1 MIKHNLTTEQ
11 QQQLTE
17 IGTHLQQMRVAHNI
31 SLDTVSQQTRISQR
45 LLKAIEG
52 GDGAELPE
60 AFYIQ
65 ALVKKYAQTLG
76 VQDVN
81 FTVESDNSA
90 TVTSTAHQHRR
101 QYWFNFQLRSL
112 HLYLLYILL
121 VIVSVTGITTL
132 VERPIV
138 INQASGNNPE
148 TPILSSASQESKTT
162 AQANQSKAAPQLI
175 SQSISSSNTA
185 ETVSV
190 GIDLQERCW
199 LKVMVDGEVA
209 FEGILPEGTQR
220 QWSGK
225 KEVTV
230 RAGNAGGV
238 VISFNNQQ
246 QQVLGAPGQVEEVT
260 YTVN

>member
-11 QQQLTE
+11 QQQLTD

-52 GDGAELPE
+52 GDAAELPE

-76 VQDVN
+76 AQDIY

-90 TVTSTAHQHRR
+90 TVAHTTNKLRR

-112 HLYLLYILL
+112 HLYLLYILM
-121 VIVSVTGITTL
+121 VIVSVNGITTL
-132 VERPIV
+132 VERPVV
-138 INQASGNNPE
+138 INQASVNNPE
-148 TPILSSASQESKTT
+148 TPILSSAGQESKTT
-162 AQANQSKAAPQLI
+162 AQANHSKTASQLI
-175 SQSISSSNTA
+175 SQSNTP

-199 LKVMVDGEVA
+199 LKVMVDGGVA

-225 KEVTV
+225 REVTV

-238 VISFNNQQ
+238 VVSFNNQQ

>member
-1 MIKHNLTTEQ
+1 MIKPNLTTEQ
-11 QQQLTE
+11 QQQLTD
-17 IGTHLQQMRVAHNI
+17 IGTQLHQMRVAHNI

-45 LLKAIEG
+45 LLKAIER
-52 GDGAELPE
+52 GDATELPE

-65 ALVKKYAQTLG
+65 ALVKKYAQALG
-76 VQDVN
+76 AQDIY
-81 FTVESDNSA
+81 FTAASDNSA
-90 TVTSTAHQHRR
+90 TEASTTYKHRR

-121 VIVSVTGITTL
+121 VIVSVTGISTL
-132 VERPIV
+132 VERPVI
-138 INQASGNNPE
+138 INQAANNTPE
-148 TPILSSASQESKTT
+148 NQILSSASQESNTT
-162 AQANQSKAAPQLI
+162 NQASKPKAVPQLI
-175 SQSISSSNTA
+175 SQSNTS
-185 ETVSV
+185 ESVSV
-190 GIDLQERCW
+190 GINLQERCW
-199 LKVMVDGEVA
+199 LKVMVDGGVA

-238 VISFNNQQ
+238 VVSFNNQQ
-246 QQVLGAPGQVEEVT
+246 QQILGAPGQVEEVT

>member
-1 MIKHNLTTEQ
+1 MTKLNLTTEQ
-11 QQQLTE
+11 QQQLTD
-17 IGTHLQQMRVAHNI
+17 IGTQLQQIRVAHNI

-45 LLKAIEG
+45 LLKAIEA
-52 GDGAELPE
+52 GDAAELPE

-65 ALVKKYAQTLG
+65 ALVKKYAQALG
-76 VQDVN
+76 SQD
-81 FTVESDNSA
+81 FSFAVESENSN
-90 TVTSTAHQHRR
+90 TVANKSYQHRR

-121 VIVSVTGITTL
+121 VIVSVTGISTL
-132 VERPIV
+132 VERPVI

-148 TPILSSASQESKTT
+148 TPILSSANQESSTT
-162 AQANQSKAAPQLI
+162 NQATEIKAVPQLI
-175 SQSISSSNTA
+175 SQSNTLEA
-185 ETVSV
+185 VSV
-190 GIDLQERCW
+190 GINLQERCW
-199 LKVMVDGEVA
+199 LKVMVDGGVA

-238 VISFNNQQ
+238 VVSFNNQQ
-246 QQVLGAPGQVEEVT
+246 RQVLGAPGQVEEVT

>member
-11 QQQLTE
+11 QQQLTD

-52 GDGAELPE
+52 GDATELPE

-65 ALVKKYAQTLG
+65 ALIKKYAQTLG
-76 VQDVN
+76 AKDIC

-90 TVTSTAHQHRR
+90 TVAHTTNKLRR

-112 HLYLLYILL
+112 HFYLLYILL
-121 VIVSVTGITTL
+121 VIVSVNGITTL
-132 VERPIV
+132 VERPVV
-138 INQASGNNPE
+138 INQASGNHPE
-148 TPILSSASQESKTT
+148 TPILSSAGQELKTT
-162 AQANQSKAAPQLI
+162 AQANHSKAAPQLI
-175 SQSISSSNTA
+175 SQSNTP

-199 LKVMVDGEVA
+199 LKVMVDGGVA

-238 VISFNNQQ
+238 VISFNNQH

>member
-11 QQQLTE
+11 QQQLKD
-17 IGTHLQQMRVAHNI
+17 IGTNLNQIRVAHNV
-31 SLDTVSQQTRISQR
+31 SLDTVSQKTRISQR
-45 LLKAIEG
+45 LLKAIEA
-52 GDGAELPE
+52 GDISELPE

-65 ALVKKYAQTLG
+65 ALVKKYAQAIG
-76 VQDVN
+76 AQDICFV
-81 FTVESDNSA
+81 VESPDNSP
-90 TVTSTAHQHRR
+90 TAANSSHKHRR

-132 VERPIV
+132 VERPVIV
-138 INQASGNNPE
+138 NQASIDNPIVAPE
-148 TPILSSASQESKTT
+148 TKGSKTT
-162 AQANQSKAAPQLI
+162 AQVSQPKAAPQFI
-175 SQSISSSNTA
+175 SHSSNSA
-185 ETVSV
+185 TVSV

-199 LKVMVDGEVA
+199 LKVMVDGTTA
-209 FEGILPEGTQR
+209 FEGVLPEGTQR

-225 KEVTV
+225 KQVTI

-238 VISFNNQQ
+238 VISFNNQRQ
-246 QQVLGAPGQVEEVT
+246 KILGAPGQVEEVT

>member
-11 QQQLTE
+11 QQQLTD
-17 IGTHLQQMRVAHNI
+17 IGTHLQQMRVAQNI
-31 SLDTVSQQTRISQR
+31 SLETISQQTRISQR

-52 GDGAELPE
+52 GDVAELPE

-65 ALVKKYAQTLG
+65 ALVKKYAQAIG
-76 VQDVN
+76 AQDIC

-90 TVTSTAHQHRR
+90 NVANPTHKHRR
-101 QYWFNFQLRSL
+101 QYGFNFQLRSL
-112 HLYLLYILL
+112 HLYLLYILM

-132 VERPIV
+132 VERPVV

-148 TPILSSASQESKTT
+148 SPILSSASQESNPT
-162 AQANQSKAAPQLI
+162 AQAKESKAASQLI
-175 SQSISSSNTA
+175 SQSNTS

-199 LKVMVDGEVA
+199 LKVMVDGGVA

-238 VISFNNQQ
+238 AISFNNQQ